1 SSFKNELRF
10 SSFSF
15 CCFDYVMNLS
25 EKSFTRTLGFTL
37 IELVIVIT
45 IIGVIVS
52 ITPILIS
59 NYLSNQDLE
68 IDSNNLISSIR
79 FLQSSP
85 NQNSEIT
92 FDIAQKTYSLTSSSG
107 SESVRLQNNIFFY
120 QAPSK
125 IVFNKKGISLNMNGD
140 TIILSNGSKKKIIS
154 VKPIT
159 GDVELI
165 SQN

>member
-1 SSFKNELRF
+1 
-10 SSFSF
+10 
-15 CCFDYVMNLS
+15 MNLS

>member
-1 SSFKNELRF
+1 
-10 SSFSF
+10 
-15 CCFDYVMNLS
+15 MNLS
-25 EKSFTRTLGFTL
+25 DKSFTRTLGFTL

-92 FDIAQKTYSLTSSSG
+92 FDIAQKTYILTSSSG

-140 TIILSNGSKKKIIS
+140 TIILSNGSKKNIIS